1 MAGGKE
7 LKAIRK
13 RLDDIEAR
21 VKKLEDEPRKLT
33 VRVSGFKKKGKK

>member
-1 MAGGKE
+1 MADKKD

-21 VKKLEDEPRKLT
+21 LKKLEDDPRKLT
-33 VRVSGFKKKGKK
+33 VRLSGFKKKGKK

>member
-1 MAGGKE
+1 MMADKKD

-21 VKKLEDEPRKLT
+21 LKKLENQKLT